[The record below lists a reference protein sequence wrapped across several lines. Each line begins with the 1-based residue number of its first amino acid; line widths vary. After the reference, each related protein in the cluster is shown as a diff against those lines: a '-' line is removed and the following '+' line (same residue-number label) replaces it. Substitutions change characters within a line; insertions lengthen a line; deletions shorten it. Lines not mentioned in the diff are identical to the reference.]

1 MQRQAPRD
9 KSSGPKRK
17 RLIVAIYPQTAAAST
32 GRRNTLA
39 QTEESEFVLTSQ
51 RHSPWFTLHEKPGP
65 WNHCQ
70 PSSNG
75 NVKRL
80 LWLDPSR
87 KSGGALHR
95 LHCFCL
101 EFDGACEVQRR
112 VPTDWIIEPVDV
124 SGYGSF
130 SLAS

>member
-1 MQRQAPRD
+1 MNPARSYLGH
-9 KSSGPKRK
+9 KSQIT
-17 RLIVAIYPQTAAAST
+17 RLLAQVVRAVPPIGVRGANVRFGSKADILVDSQNVRSYPAAST

-80 LWLDPSR
+80 L
-87 KSGGALHR
+87 
-95 LHCFCL
+95 
-101 EFDGACEVQRR
+101 
-112 VPTDWIIEPVDV
+112 
-124 SGYGSF
+124 
-130 SLAS
+130 

>member
-1 MQRQAPRD
+1 MCGREHQDEVSGGVGGAVSAAAEARKAEVHSFRQRPRVRRRL
-9 KSSGPKRK
+9 SSRMADEGRNK
-17 RLIVAIYPQTAAAST
+17 TAAST

-80 LWLDPSR
+80 L
-87 KSGGALHR
+87 
-95 LHCFCL
+95 
-101 EFDGACEVQRR
+101 
-112 VPTDWIIEPVDV
+112 
-124 SGYGSF
+124 
-130 SLAS
+130 